1 MNILSVYKLK
11 YMNINLNIFH
21 HGIGSVGDLPI
32 PFETVLN
39 ISGLVIVLTFVF
51 LKVSW
56 KQSILIE
63 KEVILGQKQPVLG
76 KIFGALILSLLILPG
91 LFSNEVA
98 KTSITPFIIWVF
110 LWIGVPVLGLFFG
123 DIYSKFN
130 PLSIISSS
138 EDKSSTVWIAAS
150 LFLGLTWFEL
160 VWRKPGNPTHIGIVF
175 ILLLLITTG
184 SRILFRKNSIEVD
197 PLHLLHHLYAKMRFT
212 VSRPVYKNVLENIS
226 NLSNFKGVEYFILL
240 MIGTVTYD
248 GLRGTTFWYNLF
260 GPSTLDIGFSTFA
273 FLAIN
278 LIIICSYRFAC
289 WFALRVSGEEQ
300 ELNKVSLLFGHTM
313 LPIAFAY
320 HVTHYLSLLL
330 YESQTIL
337 YRLNDPYGMGWNLF
351 GVEEITINYF
361 LTPVALWG
369 IQVFVTLAGHML
381 SVVLAHDLAIKLFG
395 HQQSDKTQYI
405 FLLITV
411 GLTLQALFVLSV
423 P

>member
-1 MNILSVYKLK
+1 MTF
-11 YMNINLNIFH
+11 NLEIFH

-39 ISGLVIVLTFVF
+39 VSAWVIILTFVF
-51 LKVSW
+51 LKISW
-56 KQSILIE
+56 KKSVLVQ
-63 KEVILGQKQPVLG
+63 KEVIVEQRQPWLG
-76 KIFGALILSLLILPG
+76 KIFGVFILSLLILPG
-91 LFSNEVA
+91 LIGNEEA
-98 KTSITPFIIWVF
+98 KTSITPLIIWVF
-110 LWIGVPVLGLFFG
+110 LWIGVPVLGLVFG

-130 PLSIISSS
+130 PLSIIPSP
-138 EDKSSTVWIAAS
+138 EKKPSTVWFAAT

-175 ILLLLITTG
+175 ILLMLITTVT
-184 SRILFRKNSIEVD
+184 RIIFSKASIEVD
-197 PLHLLHHLYAKMRFT
+197 PLHLLHHLYAKLRFT
-212 VSRPVYKNVLENIS
+212 VSKPIYKNMLENIA
-226 NLSNFKGVEYFILL
+226 NLSNFKGMEYFILL

-260 GPSTLDIGFSTFA
+260 GSSTLDITFSTFA
-273 FLAIN
+273 FFGIN
-278 LIIICSYRFAC
+278 IIIIGSYRFAC
-289 WFALRVSGEEQ
+289 WFALKVSGEKQ
-300 ELNKVSLLFGHTM
+300 DLNNVSLLFGHTM

-337 YRLNDPYGMGWNLF
+337 YRLNDPYGIGWNLF
-351 GVEEITINYF
+351 GIDDVSINYF

>member
-1 MNILSVYKLK
+1 MAF
-11 YMNINLNIFH
+11 NLEIFH

-39 ISGLVIVLTFVF
+39 VSAWVIILTFVF
-51 LKVSW
+51 LKISW
-56 KQSILIE
+56 KKSVLVQ
-63 KEVILGQKQPVLG
+63 KEVIVEQRQPWLG
-76 KIFGALILSLLILPG
+76 KIFGVFILSLLILPG
-91 LFSNEVA
+91 LIGNEEA
-98 KTSITPFIIWVF
+98 KTSITPLIIWVF
-110 LWIGVPVLGLFFG
+110 LWIGVPVLGLVFG

-130 PLSIISSS
+130 PLSIIPSP
-138 EDKSSTVWIAAS
+138 EKKPSTVWFAAA

-175 ILLLLITTG
+175 ILLMLITTVT
-184 SRILFRKNSIEVD
+184 RIIFSKASIEVD
-197 PLHLLHHLYAKMRFT
+197 PLHLLHHLYAKLRFT
-212 VSRPVYKNVLENIS
+212 VSKPIYKNMLENIA
-226 NLSNFKGVEYFILL
+226 NLSNFKGMEYFILL

-260 GPSTLDIGFSTFA
+260 GSSTLDITFSTFA
-273 FLAIN
+273 FFGIN
-278 LIIICSYRFAC
+278 IVIIGSYRFAC
-289 WFALRVSGEEQ
+289 WFALKVSGEKQ
-300 ELNKVSLLFGHTM
+300 DLNNVSLLFGHTM

-337 YRLNDPYGMGWNLF
+337 YRLNDPYGIGWNLF
-351 GVEEITINYF
+351 GIDDVSINYF

-411 GLTLQALFVLSV
+411 VLTLQALFVLSV

>member
-1 MNILSVYKLK
+1 MVF
-11 YMNINLNIFH
+11 NLEIFH

-39 ISGLVIVLTFVF
+39 VSAWVIILTFVF
-51 LKVSW
+51 LKISW
-56 KQSILIE
+56 KKSVLVQ
-63 KEVILGQKQPVLG
+63 KEVIVEQRQPWLG
-76 KIFGALILSLLILPG
+76 KMFGVFILSLLILPG
-91 LFSNEVA
+91 LIGNEEA
-98 KTSITPFIIWVF
+98 KTSITPLIIWVF
-110 LWIGVPVLGLFFG
+110 LWIGVPVLGLVFG

-130 PLSIISSS
+130 PLSIIPSS
-138 EDKSSTVWIAAS
+138 EKKPSTVWFAAA

-175 ILLLLITTG
+175 ILLMLITTG
-184 SRILFRKNSIEVD
+184 TRIIFSKASIEVD
-197 PLHLLHHLYAKMRFT
+197 PLHLLHHLYAKLRFT
-212 VSRPVYKNVLENIS
+212 VSKPIYKNMLENIA
-226 NLSNFKGVEYFILL
+226 NLSNFKGMEYFILL

-260 GPSTLDIGFSTFA
+260 GSSTLDITFSTFA
-273 FLAIN
+273 FFGIN
-278 LIIICSYRFAC
+278 IVIIGSYRFAC
-289 WFALRVSGEEQ
+289 WFALKVSGEKQ
-300 ELNKVSLLFGHTM
+300 DLNNISLLFGHTM

-337 YRLNDPYGMGWNLF
+337 YRLNDPYGIGWNLF
-351 GVEEITINYF
+351 GIDDVSINYF

>member
-1 MNILSVYKLK
+1 MAF
-11 YMNINLNIFH
+11 NLEIFH

-39 ISGLVIVLTFVF
+39 VSAWVIILTFVF
-51 LKVSW
+51 LKISW
-56 KQSILIE
+56 KKSVLVQ
-63 KEVILGQKQPVLG
+63 KEVIVEQRQPWLG
-76 KIFGALILSLLILPG
+76 KMFGVFILSLLVLPG
-91 LFSNEVA
+91 LISNEEA
-98 KTSITPFIIWVF
+98 KTSITPLIIWVF
-110 LWIGVPVLGLFFG
+110 LWIGVPVLGLVFG

-130 PLSIISSS
+130 PLSIIPSS
-138 EDKSSTVWIAAS
+138 EKKPSTVWFAAA

-175 ILLLLITTG
+175 ILLMLITTG
-184 SRILFRKNSIEVD
+184 TRIIFSKASIEVD
-197 PLHLLHHLYAKMRFT
+197 PLHLLHHLYAKLRFT
-212 VSRPVYKNVLENIS
+212 VSKPIYKNMLENIA
-226 NLSNFKGVEYFILL
+226 NLSNFKGMEYFILL

-260 GPSTLDIGFSTFA
+260 GSSTLDITFSTFA
-273 FLAIN
+273 FFGIN
-278 LIIICSYRFAC
+278 IVIIGSYRFAC
-289 WFALRVSGEEQ
+289 WFALKVSGEKQ
-300 ELNKVSLLFGHTM
+300 DLNNISLLFGHTM

-337 YRLNDPYGMGWNLF
+337 YRLNDPYGIGWNLF
-351 GVEEITINYF
+351 GINDVSINYF

>member
-1 MNILSVYKLK
+1 MAF
-11 YMNINLNIFH
+11 NLEIFH

-39 ISGLVIVLTFVF
+39 VSAWVIILTFVF
-51 LKVSW
+51 LKISW
-56 KQSILIE
+56 KKSVLVQ
-63 KEVILGQKQPVLG
+63 KEVIVEQRQPWLG
-76 KIFGALILSLLILPG
+76 KIFGVFILSLLILPG
-91 LFSNEVA
+91 LIGNEEA
-98 KTSITPFIIWVF
+98 KTSITPLIIWVF
-110 LWIGVPVLGLFFG
+110 LWIGVPVLGLVFG

-130 PLSIISSS
+130 PLSIIPSP
-138 EDKSSTVWIAAS
+138 EKKPSTVWFAAA

-175 ILLLLITTG
+175 ILLMLITTVT
-184 SRILFRKNSIEVD
+184 RIIFSKASIEVD
-197 PLHLLHHLYAKMRFT
+197 PLHLLHHLYAKLRFT
-212 VSRPVYKNVLENIS
+212 VSKPIYKNMLENIA
-226 NLSNFKGVEYFILL
+226 NLSNFKGMEYFILL

-260 GPSTLDIGFSTFA
+260 GSSTLDITFSTFA
-273 FLAIN
+273 FFGIN
-278 LIIICSYRFAC
+278 IIIIGSYRFAC
-289 WFALRVSGEEQ
+289 WFALKVSGEKQ
-300 ELNKVSLLFGHTM
+300 NLNNVSLLFGHTM

-337 YRLNDPYGMGWNLF
+337 YRLNDPYGIGWNLF
-351 GVEEITINYF
+351 GIDDVSINYF

>member
-1 MNILSVYKLK
+1 MAF
-11 YMNINLNIFH
+11 NLEIFH

-39 ISGLVIVLTFVF
+39 VSAWVIILTFVF
-51 LKVSW
+51 LKISW
-56 KQSILIE
+56 KKSVLVQ
-63 KEVILGQKQPVLG
+63 KEVIVEQRQPWLG
-76 KIFGALILSLLILPG
+76 KIFGVFILSLLILPG
-91 LFSNEVA
+91 LIGNEEA
-98 KTSITPFIIWVF
+98 KTSITPLIIWVF
-110 LWIGVPVLGLFFG
+110 LWIGVPVLGLVFG

-130 PLSIISSS
+130 PLSIIPSP
-138 EDKSSTVWIAAS
+138 EKKPSTVWFAAA

-175 ILLLLITTG
+175 ILLMLITTVT
-184 SRILFRKNSIEVD
+184 RIIFSKASIEVD
-197 PLHLLHHLYAKMRFT
+197 PLHLLHHLYAKLRFT
-212 VSRPVYKNVLENIS
+212 LSKPVYKNMLENIA
-226 NLSNFKGVEYFILL
+226 NLSNFKGMEYFILL

-260 GPSTLDIGFSTFA
+260 GSSTLDITFSTFA
-273 FLAIN
+273 FFGIN
-278 LIIICSYRFAC
+278 IIIIGSYRFAC
-289 WFALRVSGEEQ
+289 WFALKVSGEKQ
-300 ELNKVSLLFGHTM
+300 DLNKVSLLFGHTM

-337 YRLNDPYGMGWNLF
+337 YRLNDPYGVGWNLF
-351 GVEEITINYF
+351 GIDEVAINYF

-411 GLTLQALFVLSV
+411 GLTIQALFVLSV

>member
-1 MNILSVYKLK
+1 MHLKL
-11 YMNINLNIFH
+11 INFH

-39 ISGLVIVLTFVF
+39 ISAWVIVLTFVF

-56 KQSILIE
+56 KQSVLIE
-63 KEVILGQKQPVLG
+63 KEVVEAKKQSISGKVLG
-76 KIFGALILSLLILPG
+76 LFVLSLLIFPG
-91 LFSNEVA
+91 LIGNEEA
-98 KTSITPFIIWVF
+98 KTSITPLIIWVF
-110 LWIGVPVLGLFFG
+110 LWIGVPVLGLIFG
-123 DIYSKFN
+123 DIYAKFN
-130 PLSIISSS
+130 PLSIIPSD
-138 EDKSSTVWIAAS
+138 EKKPTTVWFAS
-150 LFLGLTWFEL
+150 LLFLGLTWFEL
-160 VWRKPGNPTHIGIVF
+160 VWRKPGNPSHIGVVF
-175 ILLLLITTG
+175 IILFVVTTG
-184 SRILFRKNSIEVD
+184 VRILFGKASIEVD
-197 PLHLLHHLYAKMRFT
+197 PLHLLHHLYAKLRFT
-212 VSRPVYKNVLENIS
+212 VSRPFYKNMLENIA
-226 NLSNFKGVEYFILL
+226 NLSNFKGMEYFILL

-260 GPSTLDIGFSTFA
+260 GSSTLDIGFSTLS

-278 LIIICSYRFAC
+278 IIIISSYRFAC
-289 WFALRVSGEEQ
+289 WFALKVSGEKKD
-300 ELNKVSLLFGHTM
+300 LNDVSLLFAHTM

-330 YESQTIL
+330 YESQTIF
-337 YRLNDPYGMGWNLF
+337 YRLNDPYGLGWNLF
-351 GVEEITINYF
+351 GIEEITINYF

-369 IQVFVTLAGHML
+369 IQVFLTLAGHML
-381 SVVLAHDLAIKLFG
+381 SVVLAHDLSIKLFG

>member
-1 MNILSVYKLK
+1 MAF
-11 YMNINLNIFH
+11 NLEIFH

-39 ISGLVIVLTFVF
+39 VSAWVIILTFVF
-51 LKVSW
+51 LKISW
-56 KQSILIE
+56 KKSVLVQ
-63 KEVILGQKQPVLG
+63 KEVIVEQRQPWLG
-76 KIFGALILSLLILPG
+76 KIFGVFILSLLILPG
-91 LFSNEVA
+91 LIGNEEA
-98 KTSITPFIIWVF
+98 KTSITPLIIWVF
-110 LWIGVPVLGLFFG
+110 LWIGVPVLGLVFG

-130 PLSIISSS
+130 PLSIIPSP
-138 EDKSSTVWIAAS
+138 EKKPSTVWFAAA

-175 ILLLLITTG
+175 ILLMLITTVT
-184 SRILFRKNSIEVD
+184 RIIFSKASIEVD
-197 PLHLLHHLYAKMRFT
+197 PLHLLHHLYAKLRFT
-212 VSRPVYKNVLENIS
+212 VSKPIYKNMLENIA
-226 NLSNFKGVEYFILL
+226 NLSNFKGMEYFILL

-260 GPSTLDIGFSTFA
+260 GSSTLDITFSTFA
-273 FLAIN
+273 FFGIN
-278 LIIICSYRFAC
+278 IVIIGSYRFAC
-289 WFALRVSGEEQ
+289 WFALKVSGEKQ
-300 ELNKVSLLFGHTM
+300 DLNNVSLLFGHTM

-337 YRLNDPYGMGWNLF
+337 YRLNDPYGIGWNLF
-351 GVEEITINYF
+351 GIDDISINYF

>member
-1 MNILSVYKLK
+1 MAF
-11 YMNINLNIFH
+11 NLEIFH

-39 ISGLVIVLTFVF
+39 VSAWVIILTFVF
-51 LKVSW
+51 LKISW
-56 KQSILIE
+56 KKSVLVQ
-63 KEVILGQKQPVLG
+63 KEVIVEQRQPWLG
-76 KIFGALILSLLILPG
+76 KIFGVFILSLLILPG
-91 LFSNEVA
+91 LIGNEEA
-98 KTSITPFIIWVF
+98 KTSITPLIIWVF
-110 LWIGVPVLGLFFG
+110 LWIGVPVLGLVFG

-130 PLSIISSS
+130 PLSIIPSP
-138 EDKSSTVWIAAS
+138 EKKPSTVWFAAA

-175 ILLLLITTG
+175 ILLMLITTVT
-184 SRILFRKNSIEVD
+184 RIVFSKASIEVD
-197 PLHLLHHLYAKMRFT
+197 PLHLLHHLYAKLRFT
-212 VSRPVYKNVLENIS
+212 LSKPIYKNMLENIA
-226 NLSNFKGVEYFILL
+226 NLSNFKGMEYFILL

-260 GPSTLDIGFSTFA
+260 GSSTLDITFSTFA
-273 FLAIN
+273 FFGIN
-278 LIIICSYRFAC
+278 IIIIGSYRFAC
-289 WFALRVSGEEQ
+289 WFALKVSGEKQ
-300 ELNKVSLLFGHTM
+300 DLNNISLLFGHTM

-337 YRLNDPYGMGWNLF
+337 YRLNDPYGIGWNLF
-351 GVEEITINYF
+351 GIDDVSINYF

>member
-1 MNILSVYKLK
+1 MVF
-11 YMNINLNIFH
+11 NLEIFH

-39 ISGLVIVLTFVF
+39 VSAWVIILTFVF
-51 LKVSW
+51 LKISW
-56 KQSILIE
+56 KKSVLVQ
-63 KEVILGQKQPVLG
+63 KEVIVEQRQPWLG
-76 KIFGALILSLLILPG
+76 KMFGVFILSLLILPG
-91 LFSNEVA
+91 LIGNEEA
-98 KTSITPFIIWVF
+98 KTSITPLIIWVF
-110 LWIGVPVLGLFFG
+110 LWIGVPVLGLVFG

-130 PLSIISSS
+130 PLSIIPSS
-138 EDKSSTVWIAAS
+138 EKKPATVWFAAA

-175 ILLLLITTG
+175 ILLMLITTG
-184 SRILFRKNSIEVD
+184 TRIIFGKASIEVD
-197 PLHLLHHLYAKMRFT
+197 PLHLLHHLYAKLRFT
-212 VSRPVYKNVLENIS
+212 LSKPIYKNMLENIA
-226 NLSNFKGVEYFILL
+226 NLSNFKGMEYFILL

-260 GPSTLDIGFSTFA
+260 GSSTLDITFSTFA
-273 FLAIN
+273 FFGIN
-278 LIIICSYRFAC
+278 IVIIGSYRFAC
-289 WFALRVSGEEQ
+289 WFALKVSGEKQ
-300 ELNKVSLLFGHTM
+300 DLNNISLLFGHTM

-337 YRLNDPYGMGWNLF
+337 YRLNDPYGIGWNLF
-351 GVEEITINYF
+351 GIDEVTINYF

>member
-1 MNILSVYKLK
+1 MVF
-11 YMNINLNIFH
+11 NLEIFH

-39 ISGLVIVLTFVF
+39 VSAWVIILTFVF
-51 LKVSW
+51 LKISW
-56 KQSILIE
+56 KKSVLVQ
-63 KEVILGQKQPVLG
+63 KEVIVEQRQPWLG
-76 KIFGALILSLLILPG
+76 KMFGVFILSLLILPG
-91 LFSNEVA
+91 LIGNEEA
-98 KTSITPFIIWVF
+98 KTSITPLIIWVF
-110 LWIGVPVLGLFFG
+110 LWIGVPVLGLVFG

-130 PLSIISSS
+130 PLSIIPSP
-138 EDKSSTVWIAAS
+138 EKKPSTVWFAAA

-175 ILLLLITTG
+175 ILLMLITTVT
-184 SRILFRKNSIEVD
+184 RIIFSKASIEVD
-197 PLHLLHHLYAKMRFT
+197 PLHLLHHLYAKLRFT
-212 VSRPVYKNVLENIS
+212 LSKPIYKNMLENIA
-226 NLSNFKGVEYFILL
+226 NLSNFKGMEYFILL

-260 GPSTLDIGFSTFA
+260 GSSTLDITFSTFA
-273 FLAIN
+273 FFGIN
-278 LIIICSYRFAC
+278 IVIIGSYRFAC
-289 WFALRVSGEEQ
+289 WFALKVSGEKQ
-300 ELNKVSLLFGHTM
+300 DLNNISLLFGHTM

-337 YRLNDPYGMGWNLF
+337 YRLNDPYGIGWNLF
-351 GVEEITINYF
+351 GINDVSINYF

>member
-1 MNILSVYKLK
+1 MVF
-11 YMNINLNIFH
+11 NLEIFH

-39 ISGLVIVLTFVF
+39 VSAWVIILTFVF
-51 LKVSW
+51 LKISW
-56 KQSILIE
+56 KKSVLVQ
-63 KEVILGQKQPVLG
+63 KEVIVEQRQPWLG
-76 KIFGALILSLLILPG
+76 KMFGVFILSLLILPG
-91 LFSNEVA
+91 LIGDEEA
-98 KTSITPFIIWVF
+98 KTSITPLIIWVF
-110 LWIGVPVLGLFFG
+110 LWIGVPVLGLVFG

-130 PLSIISSS
+130 PLSIIPSS
-138 EDKSSTVWIAAS
+138 EKKPSTVWFAAA

-175 ILLLLITTG
+175 ILLMLITTG
-184 SRILFRKNSIEVD
+184 TRIIFGKASIEVD
-197 PLHLLHHLYAKMRFT
+197 PLHLLHHLYAKLRFT
-212 VSRPVYKNVLENIS
+212 LSKPIYKNMLENIA
-226 NLSNFKGVEYFILL
+226 NLSNFKGMEYFILL

-260 GPSTLDIGFSTFA
+260 GSSTLDITFSTFA
-273 FLAIN
+273 FFGIN
-278 LIIICSYRFAC
+278 IVIIGSYRFAC
-289 WFALRVSGEEQ
+289 WFALKVSGEKQ
-300 ELNKVSLLFGHTM
+300 DLNNISLLFGHTM

-337 YRLNDPYGMGWNLF
+337 YRLNDPYGIGWNLF
-351 GVEEITINYF
+351 GINDVSINYF

>member
-1 MNILSVYKLK
+1 MAF
-11 YMNINLNIFH
+11 NLEIFH

-39 ISGLVIVLTFVF
+39 VSAWVIILTFVF
-51 LKVSW
+51 LKISW
-56 KQSILIE
+56 KKSVLVQ
-63 KEVILGQKQPVLG
+63 KEVIAEQRQPWLG
-76 KIFGALILSLLILPG
+76 KIFGVFILSLLILPG
-91 LFSNEVA
+91 LIGNEEA
-98 KTSITPFIIWVF
+98 KTSITPLIIWVF
-110 LWIGVPVLGLFFG
+110 LWIGVPVLGLVFG

-130 PLSIISSS
+130 PLSIIPSP
-138 EDKSSTVWIAAS
+138 EKKPSTVWFAAA

-175 ILLLLITTG
+175 ILLMLITTVT
-184 SRILFRKNSIEVD
+184 RIIFSKASIEVD
-197 PLHLLHHLYAKMRFT
+197 PLHLLHHLYAKLRFT
-212 VSRPVYKNVLENIS
+212 LSKPVYKNMLENIA
-226 NLSNFKGVEYFILL
+226 NLSNFKGMEYFILL

-248 GLRGTTFWYNLF
+248 GLRGTTIWYNLF
-260 GPSTLDIGFSTFA
+260 GSSTLDITFSTFA
-273 FLAIN
+273 FFGIN
-278 LIIICSYRFAC
+278 IIIIGSYRFAC
-289 WFALRVSGEEQ
+289 WFALKVSGEKQ
-300 ELNKVSLLFGHTM
+300 DLNNISLLFGHTM

-337 YRLNDPYGMGWNLF
+337 YRLNDPYGIGWNLF
-351 GVEEITINYF
+351 GINDVSINYF